1 MILIRIVMMMILETI
16 LERGLVVRGRS
27 LTRQFLDEWRR
38 AQIDRVSLLPKIS
51 TQWHTLAY
59 YGWLI
64 LVSHSHLLWV
74 PGYLGWV
81 PKCHPQSSH
90 SSQRLTKIQ
99 LLYYQMAWKKSS
111 H

>member
-1 MILIRIVMMMILETI
+1 MKITILIRIVMMMILETI

-38 AQIDRVSLLPKIS
+38 AQIDRVSLLLIDRVSLLPKIS
-51 TQWHTLAY
+51 TQWHTLAF

-74 PGYLGWV
+74 PGYLGTQV
-81 PKCHPQSSH
+81 SSPV
-90 SSQRLTKIQ
+90 
-99 LLYYQMAWKKSS
+99 
-111 H
+111 